1 MPVTAESLEDQF
13 ANEGGGEGYDF
24 NRLELQ
30 EWIDAVMDELES
42 LPDEDRV
49 DYLSALQE
57 VDPDGW
63 AMIVHEG
70 WGMRDENRPEE
81 PPTET
86 QPYQPPPWDP
96 DRPAGPPVTGP
107 LAPDDEVNTLP
118 LTPVPTPGGPP
129 GTDIT
134 PPPPFSPEEIHDPT
148 GPGTVTVPPPFSPE
162 EIRDPGGPGTVT
174 VPEPPDQGWFPDI
187 LGEGMTPPSHTPGTG
202 PDRTDSNT
210 AVSTRGRIP
219 VQPGVHELVGAA
231 DATQIVVHRF
241 QPGHPAATG
250 TVEEVLNGPDASG
263 SLMWLLSRRI

>member
-30 EWIDAVMDELES
+30 AWIDAVMDELES

-202 PDRTDSNT
+202 PIEQIPTPQSPHEEESPFNRGFMNSLAQQTQPKSSFTDFNPATQQQLEQWKKFSM
-210 AVSTRGRIP
+210 AQMPRGR
-219 VQPGVHELVGAA
+219 
-231 DATQIVVHRF
+231 
-241 QPGHPAATG
+241 
-250 TVEEVLNGPDASG
+250 
-263 SLMWLLSRRI
+263 